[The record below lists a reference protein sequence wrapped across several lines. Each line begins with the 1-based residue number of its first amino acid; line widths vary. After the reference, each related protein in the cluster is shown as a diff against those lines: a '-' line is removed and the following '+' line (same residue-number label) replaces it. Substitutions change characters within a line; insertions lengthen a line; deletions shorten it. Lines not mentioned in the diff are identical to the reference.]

1 MRYFRDGVLK
11 MNYKK
16 RYFPEMEVLFYII
29 IPDHFMAR

>member
-11 MNYKK
+11 MIIK